1 MLQNTSLSVL
11 QVNKQQK
18 MTAQELNTE
27 FVEVKDA
34 AYRYACSLLHNRE
47 EAEDLVQDLYEK
59 LWRRRLLVRHKGF
72 VQLVMTSTRNMSLDI
87 LRARQNRWDKAPQN
101 YDVAKKQKAETASLG
116 EENIRWEEEPVMWE
130 EEKEKEDTAAIV
142 EKLVERLPQKERE
155 AFHLRVVEGMDYPA
169 IAEIMGIAETAV
181 RMACSRGRNK
191 VKEELLKIM
200 DYGLERK
207 QS

>member
-1 MLQNTSLSVL
+1 
-11 QVNKQQK
+11 

-27 FVEVKDA
+27 FLEVKDA

-72 VQLVMTSTRNMSLDI
+72 AQLVMTSTRNMSLDI
-87 LRARQNRWDKAPQN
+87 LRARQKGRENTPLN
-101 YDVAKKQKAETASLG
+101 YEEVVKRSANGARVEDDNVRLGKENAK
-116 EENIRWEEEPVMWE
+116 WEEEPVMWE

-155 AFHLRVVEGMDYPA
+155 AFHLRVIEELDYPV
-169 IAEIMGIAETAV
+169 IAEIMGITENAA

>member
-1 MLQNTSLSVL
+1 MLQNTPSLRITSE
-11 QVNKQQK
+11 QATK
-18 MTAQELNTE
+18 MTTQELNTE

-34 AYRYACSLLHNRE
+34 AYRYACSLLHNKE

-72 VQLVMTSTRNMSLDI
+72 VQLVMTSARNMSLDI
-87 LRARQNRWDKAPQN
+87 LRARQKGRENTPLN
-101 YDVAKKQKAETASLG
+101 YEEVVKRSAKGARVEDDNVRLEK
-116 EENIRWEEEPVMWE
+116 ENAKWEEEAVMWE
-130 EEKEKEDTAAIV
+130 E
-142 EKLVERLPQKERE
+142 ERE

>member
-1 MLQNTSLSVL
+1 MN
-11 QVNKQQK
+11 
-18 MTAQELNTE
+18 AQELNTE

-34 AYRYACSLLHNRE
+34 AYRYAASLLHNRE

-72 VQLVMTSTRNMSLDI
+72 VQLVMTSTRNMCMDI
-87 LRARQNRWDKAPQN
+87 LRSRQKGHENAPQN
-101 YDVAKKQKAETASLG
+101 YGGDVKRNAEDVSAG
-116 EENIRWEEEPVMWE
+116 EWEEEPVMWE

-142 EKLVERLPQKERE
+142 AKLVERLPQKERE

>member
-1 MLQNTSLSVL
+1 
-11 QVNKQQK
+11 

-59 LWRRRLLVRHKGF
+59 LWRRRVLIRHKGF
-72 VQLVMTSTRNMSLDI
+72 VPLVMTSVRNMCMDI
-87 LRARQNRWDKAPQN
+87 LRA
-101 YDVAKKQKAETASLG
+101 KKKV
-116 EENIRWEEEPVMWE
+116 WEETKEDEPVMWE
-130 EEKEKEDTAAIV
+130 EEKGDTAAIV

-155 AFHLRVVEGMDYPA
+155 AFHLRIVEGLDYPV
-169 IAEIMGIAETAV
+169 IAEIMGIAESAA

-191 VKEELLKIM
+191 VKEELIKIM

-207 QS
+207 

>member
-1 MLQNTSLSVL
+1 
-11 QVNKQQK
+11 

-72 VQLVMTSTRNMSLDI
+72 VQLVMTSARNMSLDI
-87 LRARQNRWDKAPQN
+87 LRARQKGRENTPLN
-101 YDVAKKQKAETASLG
+101 YEEVVKRSAKGARVEDDNVRLG
-116 EENIRWEEEPVMWE
+116 KENAKWEEEAVMWE
-130 EEKEKEDTAAIV
+130 EEREKEDTAAIV
-142 EKLVERLPQKERE
+142 AKLVERLPQKERE

>member
-1 MLQNTSLSVL
+1 
-11 QVNKQQK
+11 

-59 LWRRRLLVRHKGF
+59 LWRRRVLIRHKGF
-72 VQLVMTSTRNMSLDI
+72 VPLVMTSTRNMCMDI
-87 LRARQNRWDKAPQN
+87 LRARQKGRENTPQN
-101 YDVAKKQKAETASLG
+101 YEEVVKLSAEDVKLVKGNT
-116 EENIRWEEEPVMWE
+116 RWEEEAVMWE
-130 EEKEKEDTAAIV
+130 EEREKEDTAAIV

-155 AFHLRVVEGMDYPA
+155 AFHLRVVEGLDYPV
-169 IAEIMGIAETAV
+169 IAEIMGIAESAA

>member
-1 MLQNTSLSVL
+1 
-11 QVNKQQK
+11 

-27 FVEVKDA
+27 FVEAKDA

-59 LWRRRLLVRHKGF
+59 LWRRRVLIRHKGF
-72 VQLVMTSTRNMSLDI
+72 VPLVMTSTRNMCMDI
-87 LRARQNRWDKAPQN
+87 LRARQKGHENAPQN
-101 YDVAKKQKAETASLG
+101 YGGDV
-116 EENIRWEEEPVMWE
+116 EEEAVMWE

-155 AFHLRVVEGMDYPA
+155 AFHLRVVEGLDYPV
-169 IAEIMGIAETAV
+169 IAEIMGITGSAA

>member
-1 MLQNTSLSVL
+1 
-11 QVNKQQK
+11 

-27 FVEVKDA
+27 FVEAKDA

-72 VQLVMTSTRNMSLDI
+72 VQLVMTSARNMCMDI
-87 LRARQNRWDKAPQN
+87 LRARQKDRENTPLN
-101 YDVAKKQKAETASLG
+101 YEEGVKLSAEDVRLGKESAE
-116 EENIRWEEEPVMWE
+116 WEEGFAMWE
-130 EEKEKEDTAAIV
+130 EEREKEDTATIV
-142 EKLVERLPQKERE
+142 AKLVERLPQKERE
-155 AFHLRVVEGMDYPA
+155 AFHLRVVEGLDYPV
-169 IAEIMGIAETAV
+169 IAEIMGIAESAA

>member
-1 MLQNTSLSVL
+1 
-11 QVNKQQK
+11 

-72 VQLVMTSTRNMSLDI
+72 VQLVMTSARNMCMDI
-87 LRARQNRWDKAPQN
+87 LRARQKGRENTPQN
-101 YDVAKKQKAETASLG
+101 YGGDVKRNAEDVRAG
-116 EENIRWEEEPVMWE
+116 EWE

-155 AFHLRVVEGMDYPA
+155 AFHLRVVEGLDYPV
-169 IAEIMGIAETAV
+169 IAEIMGIAESAA

>member
-1 MLQNTSLSVL
+1 
-11 QVNKQQK
+11 

-27 FVEVKDA
+27 FVEAKDA

-59 LWRRRLLVRHKGF
+59 LWRRRVLIRHKGF
-72 VQLVMTSTRNMSLDI
+72 VPLVMTSTRNMCMDI
-87 LRARQNRWDKAPQN
+87 LRSRQKGRENTPLN
-101 YDVAKKQKAETASLG
+101 YEDGVKLSAEDVRLG
-116 EENIRWEEEPVMWE
+116 KENARWEEGTAMWDE
-130 EEKEKEDTAAIV
+130 EREKEDTAAIV

-155 AFHLRVVEGMDYPA
+155 AFHLRVVEGLDYPV
-169 IAEIMGIAETAV
+169 IAEIMGIAESAA

>member
-1 MLQNTSLSVL
+1 
-11 QVNKQQK
+11 

-72 VQLVMTSTRNMSLDI
+72 VQLVMTSARNMSLDI
-87 LRARQNRWDKAPQN
+87 LRARQKGRENTPLN
-101 YDVAKKQKAETASLG
+101 YEEVVKRSAKGARVEDDNVRLG
-116 EENIRWEEEPVMWE
+116 KENTKWEEEAVMWE
-130 EEKEKEDTAAIV
+130 EEREKEDTAAIV

-155 AFHLRVVEGMDYPA
+155 AFHLRVVEGLDYPV
-169 IAEIMGIAETAV
+169 IAEIMGITGSAA